1 MMGRE
6 ATAAPH
12 VFPAWPAQERTPIPR
27 LTLGAQRCQGNCP
40 PLTFGEINTWQE
52 GLLWRL
58 GPGRGVS
65 TAGGQ
70 EYSCYWPVL
79 CEAETHQLEGW
90 GGAGG
95 DYRTRGPES
104 LGPLRGPS
112 GPALRRQN
120 WSPQLKD
127 KEHHPLLEWEPLGGQ
142 RVMRASV
149 SSQDTRDEGQV
160 GSLTPPSAA

>member
-1 MMGRE
+1 MAGRTALE
-6 ATAAPH
+6 A
-12 VFPAWPAQERTPIPR
+12 
-27 LTLGAQRCQGNCP
+27 GAR
-40 PLTFGEINTWQE
+40 E
-52 GLLWRL
+52 GGVHSW
-58 GPGRGVS
+58 GPGV
-65 TAGGQ
+65 Q
-70 EYSCYWPVL
+70 LLLPVL

-95 DYRTRGPES
+95 DYRIRGPES
-104 LGPLRGPS
+104 L

-127 KEHHPLLEWEPLGGQ
+127 KERHPLLEWEPLGGQ

-160 GSLTPPSAA
+160 GSLTPSAA